1 MNINLGSLF
10 DSNIPLQMQ
19 NDTEV
24 QGNCTDVSGSVS
36 DIISGEKIADL
47 SGLKPGDLFEGV
59 IEDIVNKDVKIILSG
74 DSVVNATMNESVSLN
89 IGERVVFQVKDNSD
103 SGTVIKPVHYGIPDD
118 ALVNKALAQAGLSGN
133 QKNLAVVRELINQ
146 GQPLNKETI
155 MNTLRS
161 VNRFPDADTASI
173 VTLEKHN
180 LPVNEG
186 NINMIDSY
194 RASEGGITDSFEKL
208 QTAVNDLI
216 NELDNKINIVQ
227 AGINDSMNQGNAFK
241 LQDTVV
247 TEDKSVESIVAENKS
262 PDNTVIESKV
272 LTLESVEESAGK
284 AEVAESVE
292 VPEDKATATVGAEP
306 PTGKAVATENIEAPG
321 KAVATGNEELPES
334 KIVATRN
341 AELHE
346 SKAVATGNIELPESK
361 MESSENA
368 ELPESKVLT
377 TEDAELA
384 ESKIVVSENEELPVG
399 KAVAS
404 EGVVTSEGKAAELES
419 VVIPEGKTMVSE
431 NTVNTFKSNV
441 TEAGLQE
448 SIPKDS
454 HSEIIKGEVTPD
466 IEILN
471 NIKDQLKEVIS
482 KKYFPTPEEYAA
494 ADNSKKII
502 DKAYKQIEKQL
513 EKIENIVRHAEEKE
527 IISEK
532 NAQPVM
538 VAAKN
543 VNQNFSFMNDLNSLT
558 SYVQIPVKMN
568 NEETQGELF
577 IYNRNKKKTAED
589 GINAFLHFD
598 LENLGATDI
607 RIKLKSKS
615 LRLEFSLDDKEAVEL
630 VEKHI
635 DELTDSLEEK
645 GYMVNCKVE
654 YETPDEKKNV
664 IDNIFENDNTKIS
677 IKRYSFD
684 IRT

>member
-161 VNRFPDADTASI
+161 VNRFPNADTASI

-321 KAVATGNEELPES
+321 KAVATGN
-334 KIVATRN
+334 V
-341 AELHE
+341 
-346 SKAVATGNIELPESK
+346 
-361 MESSENA
+361 
-368 ELPESKVLT
+368 
-377 TEDAELA
+377 
-384 ESKIVVSENEELPVG
+384 ELPVG

-448 SIPKDS
+448 NIPKDS
-454 HSEIIKGEVTPD
+454 HSEIIKGEVTPN

-494 ADNSKKII
+494 ADNPKKII

>member
-161 VNRFPDADTASI
+161 VNRFPNADTASI

-321 KAVATGNEELPES
+321 KAVATGN
-334 KIVATRN
+334 V
-341 AELHE
+341 
-346 SKAVATGNIELPESK
+346 
-361 MESSENA
+361 
-368 ELPESKVLT
+368 
-377 TEDAELA
+377 
-384 ESKIVVSENEELPVG
+384 ELPVG

-448 SIPKDS
+448 NIPKDS
-454 HSEIIKGEVTPD
+454 HSEIIKGEVTPN

>member
-1 MNINLGSLF
+1 
-10 DSNIPLQMQ
+10 MQ

-161 VNRFPDADTASI
+161 VNRFPNADTASI

-321 KAVATGNEELPES
+321 KAVATGN
-334 KIVATRN
+334 V
-341 AELHE
+341 
-346 SKAVATGNIELPESK
+346 
-361 MESSENA
+361 
-368 ELPESKVLT
+368 
-377 TEDAELA
+377 
-384 ESKIVVSENEELPVG
+384 ELPVG

-448 SIPKDS
+448 NIPKDS
-454 HSEIIKGEVTPD
+454 HSEIIKGEVTPN

>member
-1 MNINLGSLF
+1 
-10 DSNIPLQMQ
+10 
-19 NDTEV
+19 
-24 QGNCTDVSGSVS
+24 
-36 DIISGEKIADL
+36 
-47 SGLKPGDLFEGV
+47 
-59 IEDIVNKDVKIILSG
+59 
-74 DSVVNATMNESVSLN
+74 
-89 IGERVVFQVKDNSD
+89 
-103 SGTVIKPVHYGIPDD
+103 
-118 ALVNKALAQAGLSGN
+118 
-133 QKNLAVVRELINQ
+133 
-146 GQPLNKETI
+146 
-155 MNTLRS
+155 
-161 VNRFPDADTASI
+161 
-173 VTLEKHN
+173 
-180 LPVNEG
+180 
-186 NINMIDSY
+186 MIDSY

-334 KIVATRN
+334 K
-341 AELHE
+341 
-346 SKAVATGNIELPESK
+346 

-448 SIPKDS
+448 NIPKDS
-454 HSEIIKGEVTPD
+454 HSEIIKGEVTPN